1 MYSKYNEIES
11 LVEDMVENT
20 ILLAFEDCFSSKK
33 ECCVALEILLEKL
46 SEVECD
52 VFDNYYDN

>member
-11 LVEDMVENT
+11 LVEDMIENT

>member
-11 LVEDMVENT
+11 LVEDIIESTV
-20 ILLAFEDCFSSKK
+20 LLAFEDVFSTKK
-33 ECCVALEILLEKL
+33 ECCVALDILREKL
-46 SEVECD
+46 TELDCD